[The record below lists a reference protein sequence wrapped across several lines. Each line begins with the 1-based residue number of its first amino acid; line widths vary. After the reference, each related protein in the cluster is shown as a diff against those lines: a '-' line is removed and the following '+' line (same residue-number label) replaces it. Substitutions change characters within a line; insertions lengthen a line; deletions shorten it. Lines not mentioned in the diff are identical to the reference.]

1 MASELPLTSE
11 IFRCFEVKR
20 QAGRYRQV
28 ASLETW
34 MALVGAI
41 DAVDDDS
48 YVAAF
53 SEEPCNWFSANSVHC
68 LRSKYIHHHDPP
80 CSFFTPGQ
88 EPIKRINS
96 IERARRVQCLWY
108 VLYWYPQWCFSVCA
122 TCRGRFL
129 LQPRRKALCR
139 SMRKLDVSFQP
150 RPRRPLGNGRIKG
163 PLGVPLTVYPWY
175 LWCSLRIL
183 KDCNP

>member
-1 MASELPLTSE
+1 MFRAGGCKSGFWSVCSQRIRMSPTWNQNSFFTDMNWYIVDGVTASELPLTSE

-34 MALVGAI
+34 MALGGAI

-48 YVAAF
+48 CVAAF

-96 IERARRVQCLWY
+96 REQEEFIQCLWY
-108 VLYWYPQWCFSVCA
+108 VLVS
-122 TCRGRFL
+122 
-129 LQPRRKALCR
+129 
-139 SMRKLDVSFQP
+139 SMLV
-150 RPRRPLGNGRIKG
+150 
-163 PLGVPLTVYPWY
+163 
-175 LWCSLRIL
+175 
-183 KDCNP
+183 